1 MADNTETP
9 LIDDGPRSDAP
20 ALARAAL
27 LVLGASVLAYSSG
40 GPPAIAPRPMQFAAA
55 DAPSADEAASI
66 LGAALSAEASLTMP
80 WDAGFAA
87 AAPARNALKQD
98 AATGHDYDGRS
109 QASGDGLGLDL
120 GRLRWARVLD
130 ETDARGRRLMSLGP
144 ATPMLDAYEAGAP
157 HGLVPL
163 ARARVVLSDGT
174 VVVADDGPGASAR
187 QRDLLYALRGG
198 GAAPG
203 VVTEFVVAVHPAPA
217 TVRHVAWTAPFVA
230 AGGYATGRAALKRF
244 FHNATWWE
252 GLDRGWGGWSSASC
266 RDAARFRA
274 GDADAGPAGARGGA
288 WGLLEARLIYAGD
301 GSGYESLRE
310 LLDWAPVGGDARAVE
325 TDVRDM
331 VALMRTEGGDRE
343 GQYER
348 QLISN
353 VFVDAGHLANDDLTD
368 LVANA
373 LDGSCAGGAAWG
385 PLFFYNHVLGGR
397 VGELGEGTS
406 VANGFRSALFEV
418 GANDAWAESA
428 DDAARGGALV
438 AAAARLYAFSSS
450 SYGNEFTDAPLL
462 DRDWKDRFYG
472 DHYGRLLAV
481 KADADP
487 CNNVFRA
494 ERGVGADVDRFAA
507 CAPFA
512 KAACGTTARTVAV
525 DRTKYGG
532 TWYKQFVSTSLAATH
547 ERGKRCI
554 QVHMDPRDGGT
565 FETVV
570 KWRAG
575 AADGA
580 PKSVDATVTL
590 GDDGTFEE
598 RGVSIPYDVV
608 HVREGADGLY
618 DLAVVY
624 SSCVGDDVGAGA
636 WVMTREP
643 ELPAGV
649 DVASLQETLAAA
661 GVDAAVRLEKVT
673 QATCAAWAPSKTIAR
688 ARVAV
693 RPAVCGGDSE
703 DALVAYPDDGGRYPL
718 VALEHGALY
727 DKAESAEHCAG
738 DVEACYGALIEDV
751 ARAGFVVAAPASEK
765 TGWCQRA
772 AEDQANIVTFAAAKR
787 SSSAPEDAVWR
798 RVDWDRGAGLLGH
811 SMGGVATL
819 VNADDYY
826 PLVAAAVAV
835 APYTADAWREAHDGP
850 VPRDHLLG
858 AKGGAPGRHA
868 RAAVAV
874 FGSAE
879 DATVPPGALRAAY
892 DGLPAT
898 TDRLLVVLPDR
909 SHRGLKEDHVLSASY
924 AAFLACH
931 LKDDDGACARLGAE
945 SELCAGAICERGG
958 GL

>member
-1 MADNTETP
+1 M
-9 LIDDGPRSDAP
+9 
-20 ALARAAL
+20 
-27 LVLGASVLAYSSG
+27 
-40 GPPAIAPRPMQFAAA
+40 
-55 DAPSADEAASI
+55 
-66 LGAALSAEASLTMP
+66 
-80 WDAGFAA
+80 
-87 AAPARNALKQD
+87 
-98 AATGHDYDGRS
+98 
-109 QASGDGLGLDL
+109 
-120 GRLRWARVLD
+120 
-130 ETDARGRRLMSLGP
+130 
-144 ATPMLDAYEAGAP
+144 
-157 HGLVPL
+157 
-163 ARARVVLSDGT
+163 
-174 VVVADDGPGASAR
+174 
-187 QRDLLYALRGG
+187 
-198 GAAPG
+198 
-203 VVTEFVVAVHPAPA
+203 
-217 TVRHVAWTAPFVA
+217 
-230 AGGYATGRAALKRF
+230 
-244 FHNATWWE
+244 
-252 GLDRGWGGWSSASC
+252 
-266 RDAARFRA
+266 
-274 GDADAGPAGARGGA
+274 
-288 WGLLEARLIYAGD
+288 
-301 GSGYESLRE
+301 
-310 LLDWAPVGGDARAVE
+310 
-325 TDVRDM
+325 
-331 VALMRTEGGDRE
+331 
-343 GQYER
+343 
-348 QLISN
+348 
-353 VFVDAGHLANDDLTD
+353 
-368 LVANA
+368 
-373 LDGSCAGGAAWG
+373 
-385 PLFFYNHVLGGR
+385 
-397 VGELGEGTS
+397 
-406 VANGFRSALFEV
+406 
-418 GANDAWAESA
+418 
-428 DDAARGGALV
+428 
-438 AAAARLYAFSSS
+438 
-450 SYGNEFTDAPLL
+450 
-462 DRDWKDRFYG
+462 
-472 DHYGRLLAV
+472 
-481 KADADP
+481 
-487 CNNVFRA
+487 
-494 ERGVGADVDRFAA
+494 
-507 CAPFA
+507 
-512 KAACGTTARTVAV
+512 

-554 QVHMDPRDGGT
+554 QVHMDPRDGET

-703 DALVAYPDDGGRYPL
+703 DALIAYPDDGGRYPL

-727 DKAESAEHCAG
+727 DETESAEHCAG

-751 ARAGFVVAAPASEK
+751 ARAGFVVAAAASEK

-858 AKGGAPGRHA
+858 AKGGAAGKHA

-892 DGLPAT
+892 DQLPAT
-898 TDRLLVVLPDR
+898 TDRLLVVLPDH

-931 LKDDDGACARLGAE
+931 LKDDDGACARLGAG